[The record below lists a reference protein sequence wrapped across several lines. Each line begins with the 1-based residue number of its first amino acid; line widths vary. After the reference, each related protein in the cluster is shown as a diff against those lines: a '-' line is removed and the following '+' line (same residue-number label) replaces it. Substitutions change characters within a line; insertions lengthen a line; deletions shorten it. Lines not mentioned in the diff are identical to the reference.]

1 MDVTEPRGDDDS
13 GHARDGSNEEAERIR
28 RQRQRAKNVALLLV
42 LVAFVVLIYIV
53 SIVRMSGS

>member
-1 MDVTEPRGDDDS
+1 MVVTEPRDDDDS
-13 GHARDGSNEEAERIR
+13 GRVRDGSNEEAARIR
-28 RQRQRAKNVALLLV
+28 QHRQRAKNMALLLV

>member
-1 MDVTEPRGDDDS
+1 MVVTEPRGDDDS
-13 GHARDGSNEEAERIR
+13 GRVRDGSSEEAKRIR